1 MSMSEREQQFLEQ
14 LANAD
19 NGFTE
24 ADREALVD
32 ARVPVW
38 CLLAAAA
45 SFVRCGGP
53 TTSGCLEQF
62 AQDVVACF

>member
-45 SFVRCGGP
+45 KFVRCGGP
-53 TTSGCLEQF
+53 TNPDCLKQF